1 MAKKL
6 FVMLLALTIVTFSSI
21 PAYADDASDD
31 SIIPSSGVGSETEG
45 QVDTI
50 IELTQAQI
58 DAAAA
63 KAAAEKAAAAKAAAG
78 KLAAAKI
85 AAAKAAAVAK
95 AAKYKSGLARY
106 IRHINKGISYDKS
119 LKLAGYFIKY
129 GKQYKMDEQ
138 IVMALA
144 QTESHFNT
152 SSHNPYG
159 YWGLMQI
166 STSLAKSKGYKGI
179 SLLQP
184 NVNIKLGTRYLKTL
198 SVRFHNDYFKGVAAY
213 VYGSGSVQR
222 GYYSKTRI
230 KKIVDNKTA
239 IKKFLKKYKYV
250 S

>member
-1 MAKKL
+1 VAKKL

-58 DAAAA
+58 D
-63 KAAAEKAAAAKAAAG
+63 AAAAKAAAG

-184 NVNIKLGTRYLKTL
+184 NANIKLGTRYLKTL